1 MRQDH
6 SVQVRDSWVGSRP
19 PRDRVSGLWSE
30 LCVLPRRSPPG
41 ATVTRRKIRCP
52 SLLRARRG
60 RELLFARLLEQTV
73 QVDLRGL
80 LGEVDALH
88 PGVVEDVFEGRPVR
102 GAQGQAPPDEVLAL
116 CGGEK
121 PPRGEVSSCPPPL
134 SYAQTQ
140 HHFWG
145 VKKDGTTRATK
156 SHRPPGGA
164 TSHRAPRSRCPP
176 GETLC
181 LKYTWPCRISSSCS
195 KGMSPHTMS

>member
-1 MRQDH
+1 MGRGH
-6 SVQVRDSWVGSRP
+6 RGTESPGSGA
-19 PRDRVSGLWSE
+19 SCAWL
-30 LCVLPRRSPPG
+30 LRRSPPG
-41 ATVTRRKIRCP
+41 VTVTRRKIRCP

-80 LGEVDALH
+80 LREVDALH

-116 CGGEK
+116 CGRENHHGGMSAPVLLLRAMPK
-121 PPRGEVSSCPPPL
+121 TQHQFWGHHQGWRAACHQIPPPPRVVPPP
-134 SYAQTQ
+134 
-140 HHFWG
+140 
-145 VKKDGTTRATK
+145 
-156 SHRPPGGA
+156 HRV
-164 TSHRAPRSRCPP
+164 PRSRCPP